1 MKVIE
6 IPTAQNV
13 VILYEQA
20 AARARQLGALA
31 DMLFVV
37 VGFFL
42 LCIIAALA
50 QVDVFGSAVFVFGLI
65 VSYILYHLL
74 FDVWGGG
81 QTLGKWL
88 MGTRTIR
95 IDGRPIDWSDAFARS
110 LLLLIDGVF
119 SFGVVGTLLIQAHP
133 RSQRLGDM
141 VAHTTV
147 VNLQPQ
153 RVITLADVLG
163 ILTAQSHTVTY
174 PQVRQL
180 TEKDMLFT
188 RSVLQRLR
196 LYPNEAHWDVA
207 DQLAKHLADLLEVP
221 PPKTEEVYD
230 FLETLLR
237 DYVALTR

>member
-20 AARARQLGALA
+20 TARTRQISALS
-31 DMLFVV
+31 DVLFVI
-37 VGFFL
+37 VGFVL
-42 LCIIAALA
+42 LCVVTSLA
-50 QVDVFGSAVFVFGLI
+50 QLDIFRSSELVFGLI
-65 VSYILYHLL
+65 LCYILYHIL
-74 FDVWGGG
+74 FEVWGGG
-81 QTLGKWL
+81 QTLGKRL

-95 IDGRPIDWSDAFARS
+95 VDGRPLEWGDALARS

-153 RVITLADVLG
+153 RVIILADVLS

-188 RSVLQRLR
+188 RSVLQRL
-196 LYPNEAHWDVA
+196 LIYPNKAHWEVA
-207 DQLAKHLADLLEVP
+207 DQLAKHLADLLKVP